1 MARPILLFAF
11 PAAVMVVGAIA
22 TAMDGERA
30 ERQQM
35 QQFTANAKVNAEIQ
49 ENRLLAESG
58 LAETRYSSGACI
70 LSEVALQPGMA
81 VSNLTPGSAI
91 CDNQGTT
98 AVVAEDGTLQDFA
111 RTNNTTTIRRFLG
124 W

>member
-1 MARPILLFAF
+1 MARPIFLFAF
-11 PAAVMVVGAIA
+11 PAAVMIVGAIA

-35 QQFTANAKVNAEIQ
+35 QQFTANARVNAEIQ

-58 LAETRYSSGACI
+58 LAETRYGSGACV
-70 LSEVALQPGMA
+70 LSNVALQPGMV

-98 AVVAEDGTLQDFA
+98 AVVADDGSLQDFA
-111 RTNNTTTIRRFLG
+111 RTNDTTTIRRFLG